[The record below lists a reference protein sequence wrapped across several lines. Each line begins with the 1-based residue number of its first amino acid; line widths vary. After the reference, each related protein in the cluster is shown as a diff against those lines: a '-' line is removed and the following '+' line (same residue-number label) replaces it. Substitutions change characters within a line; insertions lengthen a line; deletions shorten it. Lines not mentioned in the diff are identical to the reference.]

1 MENTGRGQGIRAML
15 TSVESQALLLSLKVS
30 LVGVLC
36 ALPLAILLAA
46 LVSRLAF
53 PAKTLLEGVL
63 SLPLVVPPVVVG
75 YLLLMTF
82 GTHEAVGGWLLRI
95 LGLQLVFTW
104 KGAALTSGLITFPL
118 QLRAIRLSLEG
129 IDRKLDEAAQTLGA
143 GFLDR
148 FFHVTLPLAL
158 PGIISGCI
166 TAFSAALGEFG
177 AIITFVSNIPGETQ
191 TLPLAIYSAL
201 QQPGGETEAARLAG
215 LSIVLA
221 IVGISIAQIADRRAR
236 ALLQT

>member
-1 MENTGRGQGIRAML
+1 ML
-15 TSVESQALLLSLKVS
+15 TSVESEALLLSLKVS
-30 LVGVLC
+30 LAGVLC
-36 ALPLAILLAA
+36 ALPFAVVLAA
-46 LVSRLAF
+46 LVSRLAL
-53 PAKTLLEGVL
+53 PAKSLLEGVL

-75 YLLLMTF
+75 YLLLVTF
-82 GTHEAVGGWLLRI
+82 GTHEPLGAWLLRTFD
-95 LGLQLVFTW
+95 LQLVFTW
-104 KGAALTSGLITFPL
+104 KGAAFTSGLITFPL

-129 IDRKLDEAAQTLGA
+129 VDRKLGEAAETLGA

-148 FFHVTLPLAL
+148 FLHVTLPLAL
-158 PGIISGCI
+158 PGIISGGI

-201 QQPGGETEAARLAG
+201 QQPGGESEAARLAG
-215 LSIVLA
+215 LSIFLA
-221 IVGISIAQIADRRAR
+221 ITGIALAQIADRRAR